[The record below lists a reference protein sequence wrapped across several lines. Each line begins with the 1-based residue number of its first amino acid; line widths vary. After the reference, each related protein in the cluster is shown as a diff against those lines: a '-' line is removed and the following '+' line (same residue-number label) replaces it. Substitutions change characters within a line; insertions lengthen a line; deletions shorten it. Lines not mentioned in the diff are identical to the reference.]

1 MSQVRRIIY
10 PPMWMAFGIIAV
22 FACNEFWPVLRFT
35 SLGSQVVGG
44 VLIVIGLTLLV
55 IAGGLF
61 KKADTD
67 LIPFKNVTA
76 LVTDGVYRFTRNPMY
91 LGMTLVQ
98 LGCAVTVGAASA
110 LAVPVIFMVI
120 IELRFIRPEEEMLR
134 GIFPEEFP
142 AYCQRVRRWL

>member
-1 MSQVRRIIY
+1 
-10 PPMWMAFGIIAV
+10 MAFGIIGV
-22 FACNEFWPVLRFT
+22 FACNELWPGLRFT
-35 SLGSQVVGG
+35 SLASQLVGG

-98 LGCAVTVGAASA
+98 LGCAVTVGAATA
-110 LAVPVIFMVI
+110 LVVPVIFMVI
-120 IELRFIRPEEEMLR
+120 IELRFIRPEESMLR

>member
-44 VLIVIGLTLLV
+44 VLIVISLTLLV

-98 LGCAVTVGAASA
+98 LGC
-110 LAVPVIFMVI
+110 
-120 IELRFIRPEEEMLR
+120 
-134 GIFPEEFP
+134 
-142 AYCQRVRRWL
+142 W